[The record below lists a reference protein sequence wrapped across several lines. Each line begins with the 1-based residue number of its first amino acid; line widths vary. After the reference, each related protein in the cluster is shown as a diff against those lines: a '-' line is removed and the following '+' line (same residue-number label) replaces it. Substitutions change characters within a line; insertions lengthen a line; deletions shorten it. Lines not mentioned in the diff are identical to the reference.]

1 MIQPLKR
8 GGGEGRWS
16 RIHWKGEWDQL
27 RESTIV
33 HHRLT
38 HNRCSTV
45 RSLMQHSFASGHH
58 SAAAGSECIPAAGL
72 QATTDTSSHTTQQLP
87 GQVHRQHQRQQQPQ
101 RQKQQQQLQPRH
113 QQSPTKATNQI
124 RNALLCQI
132 QLGGIAKTT
141 ETHATCSHAGE
152 ERERQCAG

>member
-72 QATTDTSSHTTQQLP
+72 QATTDTSSHTTQQSNQNLDF
-87 GQVHRQHQRQQQPQ
+87 
-101 RQKQQQQLQPRH
+101 
-113 QQSPTKATNQI
+113 SPTSSDTSIKDLPSMKFI
-124 RNALLCQI
+124 I
-132 QLGGIAKTT
+132 
-141 ETHATCSHAGE
+141 
-152 ERERQCAG
+152 